1 MTTEVGSETDVKKEP
16 EKVPDVPQQT
26 DPVQTD
32 QPDKPADSDAQPAS
46 ASAAQPEVV
55 LIHLQATS

>member
-16 EKVPDVPQQT
+16 EKVPEVPQQT

-32 QPDKPADSDAQPAS
+32 QPDKPADSES